1 MLFRISTNCC
11 SSFGIK
17 YITSKIM
24 MLITVTTNYVCIF
37 KTLSIVLFFVIYK
50 LPTAS
55 AWDHEKEGDGTSK
68 GLGFTTDRWLTVP
81 RGLHQVLAS
90 IDDKLRSLDTFSHT
104 LRLGRLD
111 YFMDHMTRRLENIE
125 TKLGTLETTLDI
137 RIRKIEEVII
147 GKDIKE
153 ELSNDHLSRKMSN
166 INDKLN
172 NKVSFLDAKI
182 DIRTERITN
191 KLELLERDIQGSMDD
206 VLEKLVKS
214 DERHAQ
220 FEKVVL
226 SKLQKFEEVANNF
239 NDVRVFLKEEL
250 TNIIKH
256 QAITIKSK
264 TESSVNNILQGL
276 DVMKR
281 EMGTFHHN
289 TTKECSKVGNY
300 LKETVQQLNNRSLM
314 CFGDNRK
321 RSSTHN
327 FSHVITDTN
336 CTSEHVENVST
347 TVRGFVNEG
356 KKNISELNSVMKYY
370 MKKII
375 GGVQHLFNSS
385 EEIKIFL
392 RDLTE
397 QGNKTKNIIYDEF
410 NMLQQQLQP
419 IPLLEPKILHLGE
432 SLNKRVAELSKV
444 VDSSFAT
451 LLVAQNT
458 FISSCKRIQAE
469 ETHVYNILQKIV
481 LEMRNRSIDDIHLI
495 RREIQTHS
503 AEIDKTLTRILSSLK
518 FVNNSIE
525 DEIKR
530 ILMTTSENLIKEC
543 ALSSRNLGN
552 QRNKS
557 VTEEENE
564 YKKKW
569 QESVLDSI
577 VNIQEYDIEIKDEL
591 NRSDIFDDINETKS
605 TVAIEQEPTDP
616 NLARTVGC

>member
-1 MLFRISTNCC
+1 MV
-11 SSFGIK
+11 
-17 YITSKIM
+17 
-24 MLITVTTNYVCIF
+24 LITVTANFMYVF

-50 LPTAS
+50 LPTTT
-55 AWDHEKEGDGTSK
+55 AWDHEKEGEDSSK
-68 GLGFTTDRWLTVP
+68 GLGFTTDRWLSVP

-90 IDDKLRSLDTFSHT
+90 IDDKLRNLDTFGHT

-111 YFMDHMTRRLENIE
+111 YFMDHLTRRLENIE

-137 RIRKIEEVII
+137 RIRKIEEIII

-220 FEKVVL
+220 FENVVL
-226 SKLQKFEEVANNF
+226 LKLQKFEEVANNF

-256 QAITIKSK
+256 QTMAIKSK

-276 DVMKR
+276 EIMKK
-281 EMGTFHHN
+281 EMGTFHQN
-289 TTKECSKVGNY
+289 TTKECSKAGNS
-300 LKETVQQLNNRSLM
+300 LKETMKQLNNRSLT
-314 CFGDNRK
+314 CIGDNRK
-321 RSSTHN
+321 RSSILN
-327 FSHVITDTN
+327 FSHATPDTN
-336 CTSEHVENVST
+336 CTSEHAENVST
-347 TVRGFVNEG
+347 AVSRLVNEG
-356 KKNISELNSVMKYY
+356 KKNISELNSVMRHY

-375 GGVQHLFNSS
+375 GGVQYLSNSS

-392 RDLTE
+392 RDLIA
-397 QGNKTKNIIYDEF
+397 QGNKTKNIIHDEF
-410 NMLQQQLQP
+410 NKLQQHLQP
-419 IPLLEPKILHLGE
+419 IPLLEPKILRLGE
-432 SLNKRVAELSKV
+432 NLDKRVAELSKV

-458 FISSCKRIQAE
+458 FISSCKRIQEE
-469 ETHVYNILQKIV
+469 ETHVYDILQKIV

-495 RREIQTHS
+495 RTEIQTHS
-503 AEIDKTLTRILSSLK
+503 AELDKTLTSILSSLK
-518 FVNNSIE
+518 LVNNNTE

-530 ILMTTSENLIKEC
+530 ILMVASKNLVKC
-543 ALSSRNLGN
+543 ALSSKNLGN

-557 VTEEENE
+557 VTEEEKE
-564 YKKKW
+564 FDKKW

-577 VNIQEYDIEIKDEL
+577 VNIQEYAIELKGEL
-591 NRSDIFDDINETKS
+591 NRSGRSGDINKTEGI
-605 TVAIEQEPTDP
+605 VAIEQGSTGDYSNITEK
-616 NLARTVGC
+616 NSGL